1 MKKLFRWTVL
11 WAAAVLLL
19 LAAACGGEKQTAS
32 LTAEEAFPTLL
43 GQDYE
48 AAYLLTNLGMTID
61 STAGVDVDGA
71 LYYPAVSEKYKTTAD
86 LRALL
91 ESTYADSATVD
102 RLMATTDQKGNP
114 LFRDI
119 DGKLYQSA
127 QGTATSQ
134 WLEPDLDNIQVQE
147 NGDQATAVVQ
157 ETGLDG
163 FLYECTVTA
172 VRSEDGQWRLT
183 APRSEAPRKKV
194 GDVLTGEEDQQ
205 PQVSSSQV
213 RQMAENFL
221 MALKAGD
228 TQTIE
233 ELAGAQPGTYQGW
246 SALEISKAELN
257 ETLEEYETG
266 GTYRVAL
273 TVDNGVGLLPE
284 GEQIWEL
291 WIRCD
296 ENLQLKV
303 ERFQQGDPA
312 PYRHMEHSAGEQV
325 SRMLSYFG
333 GPDFQDPSQLD
344 DNIITEYCLQV
355 LAEENGFQDSGFTLE
370 QVQQAVYRYFGL
382 ENYDPS
388 GTSFYRPETDD
399 YMAYGRGGIEMP
411 EYNLYL
417 TQGDEGKVEVRLY
430 TYQDPL
436 CTRRD
441 KMQLWTLSDNGNGTY
456 EFLSAVTGEPDGGE
470 QQSAQPDTG
479 EEPENQE

>member
-1 MKKLFRWTVL
+1 MKKLFRWTAL

-127 QGTATSQ
+127 QGQLLPSGWSRIWTTFRCRKTGTRPPP
-134 WLEPDLDNIQVQE
+134 WYRRP
-147 NGDQATAVVQ
+147 
-157 ETGLDG
+157 GLDG

-312 PYRHMEHSAGEQV
+312 PYRHMEHPAGEQV
-325 SRMLSYFG
+325 K
-333 GPDFQDPSQLD
+333 PDAQLLRRAMVSDPS
-344 DNIITEYCLQV
+344 
-355 LAEENGFQDSGFTLE
+355 
-370 QVQQAVYRYFGL
+370 
-382 ENYDPS
+382 
-388 GTSFYRPETDD
+388 
-399 YMAYGRGGIEMP
+399 RG
-411 EYNLYL
+411 
-417 TQGDEGKVEVRLY
+417 
-430 TYQDPL
+430 
-436 CTRRD
+436 
-441 KMQLWTLSDNGNGTY
+441 
-456 EFLSAVTGEPDGGE
+456 
-470 QQSAQPDTG
+470 
-479 EEPENQE
+479 